1 MTGPAPRPRVAPE
14 WRLRLGLALLAAV
27 LGAAAWGLRETI
39 DPRLRALGGLVA
51 FLALA
56 GACSA
61 RIRSVNL
68 RMVASGLALQAG
80 FGWLVL
86 KGEIAG
92 VRPAYEFLAGL
103 AAVVT
108 QFLEFTNAGSQF
120 VFGVLADQEQMA
132 AQFPNGF
139 VLAFAALPILI
150 FMSAVSAVL
159 YHLGMLQVVV
169 KIMARVMARVMGTS
183 GAESLSAAANVFLG
197 QTEAPIV
204 TRPYIAGM
212 TQSELLA
219 LMIGGMATIAGTV
232 MAIYI
237 SLGADPVAM
246 LTTSVMAA
254 PCGLYLS
261 KILLPETDTPAT
273 IGTVRMTVESDHVN
287 VIDALATG
295 ATDGTRL
302 AINVAAMLIAFLAF
316 IAMFD
321 YGLGLLHPSLSLAAI
336 FAACFA
342 PVAALLGVSASDLPA
357 VADLLGTKL
366 ATNEFVAFIKLNE
379 TYLGAVSER
388 TQVVATFALTGFAN
402 VGSIG
407 ILLGGIG
414 GLAPSR
420 RPDLARLGPVALL
433 GGFLATLI
441 NAAIASM
448 LL

>member
-1 MTGPAPRPRVAPE
+1 MTGPAPRPMVPPE
-14 WRLRLGLALLAAV
+14 WRLRLGLALLATVLAAGAWALRDAV
-27 LGAAAWGLRETI
+27 
-39 DPRLRALGGLVA
+39 DPRLRALAGLVA
-51 FLALA
+51 FLAVA

-86 KGEIAG
+86 KGEVAG
-92 VRPAYEFLAGL
+92 VRPAYEFFAGL

-120 VFGVLADQEQMA
+120 VFRGAGGPGADGRGVPQR
-132 AQFPNGF
+132 
-139 VLAFAALPILI
+139 
-150 FMSAVSAVL
+150 
-159 YHLGMLQVVV
+159 VVV
-169 KIMARVMARVMGTS
+169 KVMARVMAKVMGTS

-237 SLGADPVAM
+237 SLGADPVAI
-246 LTTSVMAA
+246 S
-254 PCGLYLS
+254 CCR
-261 KILLPETDTPAT
+261 ETDTPAT

-295 ATDGTRL
+295 ASDGTRL

-321 YGLGLLHPSLSLAAI
+321 FVLGLLHPSLSLAAI
-336 FAACFA
+336 FAVCFA
-342 PVAALLGVSASDLPA
+342 PVAALLGVSSADLPA

-366 ATNEFVAFIKLNE
+366 ATNEFVAFIQLNE
-379 TYLGAVSER
+379 TYLGTVSER
-388 TQVVATFALTGFAN
+388 TRVVATFALSGFAN

-420 RPDLARLGPVALL
+420 RADLARLGPVALL